1 MLDTLLSGPFM
12 PFTLSLALLFGLL
25 ALELVVLMLGGSLMG
40 DNAEVDG
47 PDLDGDLEFEV
58 EVELE
63 ALDLD
68 GLDLDGLDGFDA
80 EALDLEGMDFDTTG
94 IELAPEGASVTAAPS
109 PLGWLGLGMMPTL
122 IWLACLF
129 MAFGVAGVALQAIAI
144 AALGGP
150 FPALL
155 AAIPSALAAV
165 WFTGRFG
172 ALFARLIP
180 KTESQSVSSR
190 QLGRR
195 KGTVTQGT
203 ARRGTPAE
211 VRVTDRYGNTH
222 YLRAEPLK
230 DADTIPQ
237 GTEVLVLRHR
247 PSGGFRLIAL

>member
-1 MLDTLLSGPFM
+1 MLDTLLSGPFV

-25 ALELVVLMLGGSLMG
+25 ALELVVLLLGGSLMG
-40 DNAEVDG
+40 DNAEVEG
-47 PDLDGDLEFEV
+47 PELDAGLEGELEFEFD
-58 EVELE
+58 VELD

-68 GLDLDGLDGFDA
+68 GFDV
-80 EALDLEGMDFDTTG
+80 EALDIEGMDFDATE
-94 IELAPEGASVTAAPS
+94 IELAPQAAAVATTSS

-129 MAFGVAGVALQAIAI
+129 MAFGVAGVALQG
-144 AALGGP
+144 AATALLGGP
-150 FPALL
+150 LPALL
-155 AAIPSALAAV
+155 AAIPCALAAF

-172 ALFARLIP
+172 ALFARFIP
-180 KTESQSVSSR
+180 RTESQSVSSR

-203 ARRGTPAE
+203 ATRGTPAE

-230 DADTIPQ
+230 DEDTIAQ

-247 PSGGFRLIAL
+247 PTGGFRLIAL